1 MRRHILPTL
10 ACLLVSAAAAQAQ
23 ERLPTVPPAQYD
35 DAQKQAAA
43 DFLAAR
49 KTPVFGPF
57 EPLMHSPQAMSAARE
72 MGDYLRYKSAIGTTL
87 SELVIL
93 VTARHWSQDYEWSL
107 HAPIALKQGVKPAV
121 VESIAEGRY
130 PTGMSEDEETCYAFA
145 TELLTNKRVSDATYT
160 RAQKKFGDKGI
171 VDLGAISGY
180 YALLAMQLNVARYPA
195 LADGPKLR
203 HFPD

>member
-1 MRRHILPTL
+1 MRRRYLVIVLVLATVLP
-10 ACLLVSAAAAQAQ
+10 VRAQ
-23 ERLPTVPPAQYD
+23 ERLPRIPPVQYD

-43 DFLAAR
+43 DFLTAR
-49 KTPVFGPF
+49 RTPVFGPF
-57 EPLMHSPQAMSAARE
+57 EPLMHSPQAMTAARE
-72 MGDYLRYKSAIGTTL
+72 MGDYLRYHSAIGTTL

-121 VESIAEGRY
+121 VEAVAEGRY
-130 PTGMSEDEETCYAFA
+130 PDAMSADEEICYAFT
-145 TELLTNKRVSDATYT
+145 TEILANKRVSDATYAK
-160 RAQKKFGDKGI
+160 AQKRFGDKGV
-171 VDLGAISGY
+171 VDLAAISGY
-180 YALLAMQLNVARYPA
+180 YALLAMELNLARYPA